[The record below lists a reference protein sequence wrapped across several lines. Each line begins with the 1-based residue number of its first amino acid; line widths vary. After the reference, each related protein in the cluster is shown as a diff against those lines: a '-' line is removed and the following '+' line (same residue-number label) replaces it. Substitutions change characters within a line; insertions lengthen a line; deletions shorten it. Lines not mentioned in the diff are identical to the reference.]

1 MQLLQNNPQAQAMQ
15 AAMQAHIAEHFGYS
29 YRRQIEERVGM
40 VLPPPDMEMS
50 DVEEVA
56 MSRFVAQ
63 ASQQL
68 LQIHTA
74 EAQQQQA
81 QQMAQ
86 DPLIQMQQQDLQIKQ
101 SEVQRKAQ
109 KDMADIQIQQERLEI
124 ERDRIQAQ
132 LVKDGL
138 DIAEKSRAERRG

>member
-1 MQLLQNNPQAQAMQ
+1 M
-15 AAMQAHIAEHFGYS
+15 AHVAEHFGYA
-29 YRRQIEERVGM
+29 YRRQIEDRVGIA
-40 VLPPPDMEMS
+40 LPPPDMEMS
-50 DVEEVA
+50 EVEEVA

-74 EAQQQQA
+74 QAQQQQA
-81 QQMAQ
+81 EQMAQ
-86 DPLIQMQQQDLQIKQ
+86 DPLVQMQQQELQIKQ
-101 SEVQRKAQ
+101 AEVQRKAQ
-109 KDMADIQIQQERLEI
+109 KDAADTQIQQERVAI